1 MVQLTDTYAHLAH
14 LTQPARQACTA
25 SASVRASARDQA
37 PRTAS
42 LHCASMAGDSGL
54 VQLPPSPA
62 ANPNHPGKGGGSAL
76 SQPIGNWDFSPNG
89 RYGWQVPGRPST
101 PERFVCRC
109 MPPRTPAAQSTVS
122 IRSRVARRRVYRGAP
137 SRIDSCCSLQ
147 EEGRGKADALRLP
160 QRNYTPIRCGR
171 ILSLLVL
178 LLVLLHRACVSSNSL
193 PFFQQIQH
201 FPNSDAIK
209 WPCWARR
216 WFLSGFLSP
225 RRLVSFG
232 VPVDSP
238 HIHFLLAQGLHFR
251 ILFVTLRLP
260 TYLLVGT
267 DDVPD
272 NYRRAPQRHMRL
284 PTRASRPQRP

>member
-1 MVQLTDTYAHLAH
+1 MQSTLQPSRNALQDRLLLQL
-14 LTQPARQACTA
+14 
-25 SASVRASARDQA
+25 
-37 PRTAS
+37 
-42 LHCASMAGDSGL
+42 AGRREGESGRN
-54 VQLPPSPA
+54 PSP
-62 ANPNHPGKGGGSAL
+62 
-76 SQPIGNWDFSPNG
+76 
-89 RYGWQVPGRPST
+89 R
-101 PERFVCRC
+101 
-109 MPPRTPAAQSTVS
+109 
-122 IRSRVARRRVYRGAP
+122 
-137 SRIDSCCSLQ
+137 
-147 EEGRGKADALRLP
+147 
-160 QRNYTPIRCGR
+160 QRNYHPMRPDFI
-171 ILSLLVL
+171 I
-178 LLVLLHRACVSSNSL
+178 VSTSTTTSHMYPANSL
-193 PFFQQIQH
+193 PDLA
-201 FPNSDAIK
+201 DAK

-225 RRLVSFG
+225 RHLVSFG

>member
-101 PERFVCRC
+101 PERFVSCRC
-109 MPPRTPAAQSTVS
+109 MPPRTYARTPAAQSTVS
-122 IRSRVARRRVYRGAP
+122 IRSRVSRTDEHEDRLLLQLAGRR
-137 SRIDSCCSLQ
+137 
-147 EEGRGKADALRLP
+147 EGKSGLNGIL
-160 QRNYTPIRCGR
+160 RNYPPIRCGR
-171 ILSLLVL
+171 IS
-178 LLVLLHRACVSSNSL
+178 
-193 PFFQQIQH
+193 
-201 FPNSDAIK
+201 
-209 WPCWARR
+209 
-216 WFLSGFLSP
+216 
-225 RRLVSFG
+225 
-232 VPVDSP
+232 
-238 HIHFLLAQGLHFR
+238 
-251 ILFVTLRLP
+251 
-260 TYLLVGT
+260 
-267 DDVPD
+267 
-272 NYRRAPQRHMRL
+272 
-284 PTRASRPQRP
+284 